1 MTEPSPPTL
10 QNLSP
15 AAARLCL
22 EVERFCLTR
31 LGLARGARLL
41 LALSGG
47 ADSTALALILRL
59 LAPRMGLTLHALSID
74 HGLRQESVEDTE
86 FTLQLC
92 RNLHIPCAVRQAD
105 VRGMTESSGIGIED
119 AARRLRYALL
129 EQERTAVGAD
139 FIALGHHAGDVSE
152 DVLLRLTRGTGW
164 PALGGMTAR
173 DSERRLLRPLL
184 ATDPQALRQ
193 FLGQCGIGWREDAS
207 NQSRHFKRNRLRLD
221 VLPLLR
227 DENPSLDR
235 TLHDLWQ
242 MARLDEDYWNTT
254 LDAAL
259 AAHPWVENGGGNG
272 RLADMADSGGT
283 SLTLPAPLLAGLHP
297 AARLRLYVR
306 AVRWLCRPAENGGG
320 TASEGTG
327 CGGSNGNAE
336 STVQLHGQA
345 RARTLLALDDALA
358 RGRGNTRFQLPGG
371 LEAYLKGGSIVFRR
385 CTARG

>member
-1 MTEPSPPTL
+1 MIKSAPTL
-10 QNLSP
+10 QNLPP

-31 LGLARGARLL
+31 LGLAKGSRLL

-47 ADSTALALILRL
+47 ADSTALALVLRL
-59 LAPRMGLTLHALSID
+59 LAPRLGLSLHALSVD
-74 HGLRQESVEDTE
+74 HGLRKESAQDAV

-92 RNLHIPCAVRQAD
+92 NILNIPCTVRQAD
-105 VRGMTESSGIGIED
+105 VRKLAEISGTGTED
-119 AARRLRYALL
+119 AARRLRYSLL
-129 EQERTAVGAD
+129 EQERVTVRAD

-164 PALGGMTAR
+164 PALGGMAAR
-173 DSERRLLRPLL
+173 DDERLLLRPLL
-184 ATDPQALRQ
+184 ATDAQALRA
-193 FLGQCGIGWREDAS
+193 LLVECGIDWREDAS
-207 NQSRHFKRNRLRLD
+207 NQSRQYKRNRLRLD

-227 DENPSLDR
+227 EENPSLDR

-242 MARLDEDYWNTT
+242 MARLDEDYWNTA

-259 AAHPWVENGGGNG
+259 AEHPWIVGGSEAELSAKKNIAEGP
-272 RLADMADSGGT
+272 
-283 SLTLPAPLLAGLHP
+283 SLTLPAKLLAGLHP

-306 AVRWLCRPAENGGG
+306 AVRFLCRSA
-320 TASEGTG
+320 AG
-327 CGGSNGNAE
+327 CGGEDSG
-336 STVQLHGQA
+336 SSGQIHGQA

-358 RGRGNTRFQLPGG
+358 NGRGNTRFQLPGG

-385 CTARG
+385 CAAGR